1 MKKALS
7 IALILSMVIIVFAGC
22 APDSPPASS
31 GQTSSGASSQPAPS
45 KEEPSKVYTLQ
56 IGHAQPETNPRHIS
70 LLAFKEMVEDKTNG
84 GIIVEIFPAGQL
96 GNEKEMVEAV
106 KMGTLQG
113 MRGGHFE
120 YLQKALIFTLP
131 FLCENAKQ
139 VEALMNSD
147 FALEICEPAKEHD
160 LIVLGIGDAGG
171 FRHFSNNVRQIKKPE
186 DLAGLKMRIP
196 GMDTVDRTFKALG
209 ATTVNVPYADLYMA
223 LKTGVADG
231 QENPAVNVE
240 GMKFYEVQKY
250 FTMVSYQFHPDPFWV
265 NLDWFNSLP
274 EDYQQILYECTKES
288 MKVNNKAIAENE
300 AAAIAVIENNAEV
313 YYPTPEEIQAFRDA
327 VEVVYDQYLE
337 EGLITQEELDTMRR
351 IVAEAK

>member
-1 MKKALS
+1 
-7 IALILSMVIIVFAGC
+7 V
-22 APDSPPASS
+22 SP
-31 GQTSSGASSQPAPS
+31 Q
-45 KEEPSKVYTLQ
+45 
-56 IGHAQPETNPRHIS
+56 
-70 LLAFKEMVEDKTNG
+70 
-84 GIIVEIFPAGQL
+84 
-96 GNEKEMVEAV
+96 
-106 KMGTLQG
+106 
-113 MRGGHFE
+113 
-120 YLQKALIFTLP
+120 
-131 FLCENAKQ
+131 
-139 VEALMNSD
+139 
-147 FALEICEPAKEHD
+147 KEHD

>member
-1 MKKALS
+1 MKKAL
-7 IALILSMVIIVFAGC
+7 ILVFILCLVAVTFAGC
-22 APDSPPASS
+22 APATPSATS
-31 GQTSSGASSQPAPS
+31 GQTSSGTSSETANSEEKPS
-45 KEEPSKVYTLQ
+45 TVYTLQ

-70 LLAFKEMVEDKTNG
+70 LLAFKEMVEERTNG

-96 GNEKEMVEAV
+96 GNEKEMIEAA

-120 YLQKALIFTLP
+120 YLQKCLIFTLP

-147 FALEICEPAKEHD
+147 FALEISEPVKEHG
-160 LIVLGIGDAGG
+160 LIVLGMGDAGG
-171 FRHFSNNVRQIKKPE
+171 FRHFSNNVRPIKKPE
-186 DLAGLKMRIP
+186 DLVGLKMRIP

-209 ATTVNVPYADLYMA
+209 ATTVNVPYADLYMS
-223 LKTGVADG
+223 LKTGVCDG

-274 EDYQQILYECTKES
+274 GDYQQILYDCTKES
-288 MKVNNKAIAENE
+288 MTINNETIAKNE

-313 YYPTPEEIQAFRDA
+313 YYPTPEEIEAFKKA
-327 VEVVYDQYLE
+327 VEPVYDQYLA

-351 IVAEAK
+351 IVANAK